1 MDELRFWLSEL
12 AQAEA
17 TGTAERIHEA
27 EAGIVQ
33 SMEKRRWD
41 A

>member
-1 MDELRFWLSEL
+1 MDNLRFWLSKL

-17 TGTAERIHEA
+17 TGTAEGIYEA

-33 SMEKRRWD
+33 SIEKRRWN